1 MINNIKE
8 KISTGKTGAIS
19 ELLVCANLLEKGY
32 EVFRSVSQDCS
43 CDLLAMKDNKILKI
57 EVKTVA
63 INKNGSLNY
72 GIAKKNINR
81 FDILANVVDG
91 IILYQEQS
99 VVAYNLDNKKNGKK
113 WKKYTGIDISSGS
126 FITL

>member
-1 MINNIKE
+1 MINNIRE
-8 KISTGKTGAIS
+8 KISKGKTGAIS

-72 GIAKKNINR
+72 GIAKENINR